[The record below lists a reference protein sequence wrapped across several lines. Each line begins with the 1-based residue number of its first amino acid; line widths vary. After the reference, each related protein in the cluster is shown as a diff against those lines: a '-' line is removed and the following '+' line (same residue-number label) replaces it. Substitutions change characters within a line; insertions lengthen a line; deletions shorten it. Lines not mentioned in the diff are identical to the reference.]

1 MIYRLLAEALLVVH
15 LGYILFVVFGG
26 FLAARRSR
34 LRWVHLPAA
43 LWGMLVSAGNLPC
56 PLTDW
61 EVRLR
66 MAAGGAGYEGGFIE
80 HYLLAVI
87 YPAGLTRTVQIAPA
101 VGVVAINVWAYRRPL
116 RRLLSTH
123 ARPGSP
129 HPRGG

>member
-26 FLAARRSR
+26 FLAARRPW

-43 LWGMLVSAGNLPC
+43 VWGMLVSAGNLPC

-87 YPAGLTRTVQIAPA
+87 YPDGLTRAMQIILA
-101 VGVVAINVWAYRRPL
+101 VGVVAINLWAYRRPL
-116 RRLLSTH
+116 RRIFTTH
-123 ARPGSP
+123 ARH
-129 HPRGG
+129 HPPQPRHD